1 MNKKFKKIESTGW
14 VLFILLM
21 IPFMLYLMAEP
32 SFDND
37 CHPYVWEKGL
47 VYTWL
52 GSLVFSALLI
62 VIGKYKEK
70 KLTNTS
76 NY

>member
-1 MNKKFKKIESTGW
+1 MKKKEEDFNKIELTGW

-21 IPFMLYLMAEP
+21 IPFVLLLMAEP

-37 CHPYVWEKGL
+37 CHPYVWSKAL

-52 GSLVFSALLI
+52 GSLLFSALLI
-62 VIGKYKEK
+62 VIGKYIK
-70 KLTNTS
+70 
-76 NY
+76 